1 MTGNFILVVSALLVL
16 LSVRV
21 PPLIGGGS
29 KSCAPSEGS
38 ASPVRGYDGG
48 DVGPR
53 RPLCQRAYRGGI
65 ADAAA
70 FQPTVVTRTAA
81 AAATAFRRN
90 PTAIEASFFDRVAR
104 LPPSEPASSFALA
117 AAKKAGDGSSSS
129 SPSTASLS
137 TSSKRKRK
145 RKKNS
150 PLEQPP
156 VPQAA
161 ASASAVPP
169 SVPDPFV
176 IDNIKLERE
185 SLEGLEAEDALIDHD
200 DEDDDVEDDS
210 FDKDDVLLEMKK
222 VAQFEFKPPTDDD
235 DDDDDTGTGSTKRNV
250 GTCRLGVACA
260 AKIILLS

>member
-1 MTGNFILVVSALLVL
+1 MTGNFILAVSALLVL
-16 LSVRV
+16 LSARM
-21 PPLIGGGS
+21 PPLLGFS
-29 KSCAPSEGS
+29 KSCEQSEGS

-48 DVGPR
+48 DAGLA
-53 RPLCQRAYRGGI
+53 RPLCQRSYRGGI

-81 AAATAFRRN
+81 STAAFRRN
-90 PTAIEASFFDRVAR
+90 PTAFDASFFGRVAR
-104 LPPSEPASSFALA
+104 LPPSEPAPSFPLA

-129 SPSTASLS
+129 SAPSTASLS
-137 TSSKRKRK
+137 TASKRKRK

-156 VPQAA
+156 VPEA
-161 ASASAVPP
+161 ASASASALAP
-169 SVPDPFV
+169 SVPDPRV
-176 IDNIKLERE
+176 VDNIKLERE

-200 DEDDDVEDDS
+200 DDHDDDDDEDDS

-222 VAQFEFKPPTDDD
+222 VAQFEFKLPTD